1 MLGLNMFFV
10 NSFIIIMII
19 TYYLGAASPLLVA
32 RPCWV
37 MIFTPLFLSWGN
49 QGQIGSPV
57 PTLNP
62 RHILGQSLIFC
73 PRFLIMTPG
82 TPISQCR
89 GCSGLGAGSR
99 HCCYPMEQR
108 LCVGSSQPCCDSFL
122 MKIVIFFFSR
132 NPAVG
137 PAGTHRAALPCIE
150 AKMCS
155 ISRGGRGLVGRK
167 HSPSTE
173 HKELRGSAWLEEASL
188 SREGKDRTILHLFWS
203 QAVSH

>member
-1 MLGLNMFFV
+1 MVCAWCHGVPSSAPCTRHGVGSSRAMLGLNMFFV
-10 NSFIIIMII
+10 NSFIIITII

-73 PRFLIMTPG
+73 PRFLIVTPG
-82 TPISQCR
+82 TPISQCQ

-122 MKIVIFFFSR
+122 MKIVIFF
-132 NPAVG
+132 PAETQQWDR
-137 PAGTHRAALPCIE
+137 PAHIGLPSPALRQRCAASAEVAVALL
-150 AKMCS
+150 
-155 ISRGGRGLVGRK
+155 GG
-167 HSPSTE
+167 STP
-173 HKELRGSAWLEEASL
+173 
-188 SREGKDRTILHLFWS
+188 
-203 QAVSH
+203 QAQSTRS